1 MSTNTDTINAA
12 VRLESKAANEVE
24 ASVVEGN
31 RGDVPFT
38 IELLLNATQHER
50 ESLDAIE
57 ESISTLRISLEQRRK
72 VIDQQD
78 EILRD
83 LSDSLSTT
91 RRRLNAKRRQIEIL
105 G

>member
-57 ESISTLRISLEQRRK
+57 ESISTLRISLKQRRK

-83 LSDSLSTT
+83 LSELLSTRGDART
-91 RRRLNAKRRQIEIL
+91 LKR
-105 G
+105 